1 MKKNIKVNTIENNL
15 NNKYLIDIETWE
27 IENIKYKYKKQI
39 ISIKKKSFMK
49 IFDNK
54 NLKFKLY
61 NNLGDYIKYIYL
73 ITDYIDYSNTINF
86 VLFQKDYNINDP
98 LLSKIRKRFSNYN
111 IIVKDNKIWYLNPI
125 IAIKG
130 TEIEL
135 ELWELFKDK
144 NLKLYWI
151 TNL

>member
-1 MKKNIKVNTIENNL
+1 
-15 NNKYLIDIETWE
+15 
-27 IENIKYKYKKQI
+27 
-39 ISIKKKSFMK
+39 MK

-144 NLKLYWI
+144 NLKLY
-151 TNL
+151 